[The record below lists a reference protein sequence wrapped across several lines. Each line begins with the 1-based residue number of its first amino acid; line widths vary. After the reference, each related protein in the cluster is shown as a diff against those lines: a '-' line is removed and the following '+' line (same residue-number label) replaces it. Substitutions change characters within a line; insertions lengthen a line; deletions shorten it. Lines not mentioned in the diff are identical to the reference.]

1 MEVGIRLARDLSVL
15 LRDRY
20 CIGALWAKMLRC
32 THVQVDGG
40 FSDKTAAKWA
50 SMDSELQK
58 QSHDGEASYDGGEHA
73 DAVDHPGAH
82 ADAKQKPGVRLVQSA
97 RPMSPNELVLDET
110 VWTKQALKRPPSRQK
125 PPPEALHL
133 FSEGGAV
140 WKSHGGARR
149 PQTAMG
155 LSHRCSVVSGQS
167 LPAVIPLTTTARP
180 ISRHRPPPESL
191 DCFTDVT
198 QRLCA

>member
-1 MEVGIRLARDLSVL
+1 MGSEWQTQL
-15 LRDRY
+15 
-20 CIGALWAKMLRC
+20 
-32 THVQVDGG
+32 HDG
-40 FSDKTAAKWA
+40 
-50 SMDSELQK
+50 E
-58 QSHDGEASYDGGEHA
+58 DGEASEDEGESADVGDQAGGLT
-73 DAVDHPGAH
+73 DV
-82 ADAKQKPGVRLVQSA
+82 KQKPGTRLVQSA
-97 RPMSPNELVLDET
+97 RPLSPNELILDET

-155 LSHRCSVVSGQS
+155 LSHRCSVLSGQS
-167 LPAVIPLTTTARP
+167 LPAVIPAAGLTTTARP

-191 DCFTDVT
+191 DCFTEVT
-198 QRLCA
+198 RLCV

>member
-1 MEVGIRLARDLSVL
+1 
-15 LRDRY
+15 
-20 CIGALWAKMLRC
+20 MLRC
-32 THVQVDGG
+32 NHVQIDGG
-40 FSDKTAAKWA
+40 YADNAALKWA
-50 SMDSELQK
+50 HIGSEWQK
-58 QSHDGEASYDGGEHA
+58 QSHGGEASEDEPA
-73 DAVDHPGAH
+73 DSADQPGAH
-82 ADAKQKPGVRLVQSA
+82 ADAKQKPGTRLVQSA

-140 WKSHGGARR
+140 WKSHGGVRR

-167 LPAVIPLTTTARP
+167 LPAVIPLTATARP

-191 DCFTDVT
+191 DCFTEVT